1 MLVRTLSTNCNEYSH
16 LVTNSEWTLL
26 IHKATDTVLTYKTA
40 RLMVPEPVDNS
51 PDRPTDSLDENI
63 SFTWRYVSSDRQP
76 DRHFYFNTEFLQL
89 RESGTDRQ
97 TDRQTE
103 ERNVYQINLK
113 LKTFRHRQRKL
124 CMRLMDIAADVTS
137 SLKFKLNDL
146 TSFSSHIMTLRHMV
160 AAAET

>member
-26 IHKATDTVLTYKTA
+26 IHKATDTVLTNKTA

-97 TDRQTE
+97 TDRRTK
-103 ERNVYQINLK
+103 RVPDKPK